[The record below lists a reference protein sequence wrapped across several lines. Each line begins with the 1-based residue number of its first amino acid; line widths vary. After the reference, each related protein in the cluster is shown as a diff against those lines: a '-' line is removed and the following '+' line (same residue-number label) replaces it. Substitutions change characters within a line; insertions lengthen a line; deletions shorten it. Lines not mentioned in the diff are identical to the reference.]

1 MIVINTIN
9 ELKEKIRFWKD
20 QSKQI
25 GFVATMG
32 YLHEGHLSLVRES
45 KRSSE
50 ITVVSIFVNPKQFG
64 PQEDYNFYPRDL
76 NRDRNLLEKE
86 GVDLVFHPS
95 VEEMYPDHYRT
106 YVEVEEL
113 QDKLCGKS
121 RPGHFRGVCTVVL
134 KLLNLVQ
141 PDKAYF
147 GWKDAQQVV
156 ILQKM
161 VKDLNIPTKVVPLP
175 IVRDNDGLALS
186 SRNTYLKPQERQAAL
201 VLNKSLDLAARLFS
215 QGVKDASLIKQ
226 KMVELISTEPLVRID
241 YVEIIDLQNLN
252 NIDKLEGDALITLA
266 AYVGRTRLIDNIR
279 FISGGIEK

>member
-1 MIVINTIN
+1 MMVINTIN

-141 PDKAYF
+141 PDEAYF

>member
-1 MIVINTIN
+1 MKIVTTVN
-9 ELKEKIRFWKD
+9 ELREKIWFWK
-20 QSKQI
+20 KKGKKI
-25 GFVATMG
+25 GLVPTMG
-32 YLHEGHLSLVRES
+32 YLHEGHLSLIRES
-45 KRSSE
+45 KRDSE
-50 ITVVSIFVNPKQFG
+50 ITIVSIFVNPKQFG

-76 NRDRNLLEKE
+76 ERDISLLEKE
-86 GVDLVFHPS
+86 RADLVFQPS
-95 VEEMYPDHYRT
+95 VEVMYPDHYGT

-141 PDKAYF
+141 ADKAYF
-147 GWKDAQQVV
+147 GWKDAQQVI

-161 VKDLNIPTKVVPLP
+161 VEDLNVPTRVVPLP

-186 SRNTYLKPQERQAAL
+186 SRNSYLKAQERQAAL
-201 VLNKSLDLAARLFS
+201 VLNKSLDLAARLIS
-215 QGVKDASLIKQ
+215 EGIKDARAIKQ

-241 YVEIIDLQNLN
+241 YVEIVGLQNLE
-252 NIDKLEGDALITLA
+252 NIDKLDQDALIALA
-266 AYVGRTRLIDNIR
+266 ANVGRTRLIDNIR

>member
-141 PDKAYF
+141 PDEAYF

>member
-1 MIVINTIN
+1 MMVINTIN

-141 PDKAYF
+141 PDEAYF

-252 NIDKLEGDALITLA
+252 NIDKLEGDALIALA